1 MSQVLSQSEVDAL
14 LAAVTEG
21 EIANTDGTGGGGK
34 SGPGDAPKDD
44 RVVVAYDLTSQ
55 DRIIRGR
62 LPQLDVIYEKFMR
75 SFRVSLSSALRK
87 IATLNHAS
95 TDFLKFGEFINTL
108 PMPTCMSVLRFNAL
122 RGSALM
128 VIESK
133 LAYAL
138 VDSFFGGADRPY
150 SKIEGKDFTAIELQ
164 IIRKVVDL
172 GIGDLEEAW
181 LSVEKIDCSFV
192 RTEINPQFVGIVPP
206 TDIVIA
212 STFDV
217 ELENA
222 NGVITLVVPYSTI
235 EPIKQKLSTG
245 FQVESD
251 QTDKKLWTAVL
262 EDQLLGT
269 EVEVKVDLGTTE
281 ISVEDLT
288 GLKAGDVI
296 MLDQDAT
303 AEFDVQVEGVKKF
316 KGYYGVHHGSVAVQL
331 TRTIKKEGVS
341 YVGRTSGKAAGR
353 GRNLE

>member
-14 LAAVTEG
+14 LAAVSEG
-21 EIANTDGTGGGGK
+21 EIANDEGAETSGGG
-34 SGPGDAPKDD
+34 AKDD
-44 RVVVAYDLTSQ
+44 RVVVVYDLTSQ

-122 RGSALM
+122 RGSALL

-172 GIGDLEEAW
+172 AIGDLEEAW
-181 LSVEKIDCSFV
+181 LSVEKIDCSFL

-222 NGVITLVVPYSTI
+222 NGIITLVIPYSTI
-235 EPIKQKLSTG
+235 EPIKQKLSSG

-251 QTDKKLWTAVL
+251 QTDKKLWTSVL
-262 EDQLLGT
+262 EGQLMDTQVEMKVNLGHS
-269 EVEVKVDLGTTE
+269 E
-281 ISVEDLT
+281 ISVNELMR
-288 GLKAGDVI
+288 LKKGDI
-296 MLDQDAT
+296 LSLDQDAT
-303 AEFDVQVEGVKKF
+303 GEFDVMVEGVKKF
-316 KGYYGVHHGSVAVQL
+316 KAYYGVHHGSVAVQL
-331 TRTIKKEGVS
+331 TRKIKNEGVNNG
-341 YVGRTSGKAAGR
+341 GRSSKKSER
-353 GRNLE
+353 SRSPERD

>member
-1 MSQVLSQSEVDAL
+1 MSQILSQSEVDAL
-14 LAAVTEG
+14 LAAVSEG
-21 EIANTDGTGGGGK
+21 EIGQGADGQAGGAAGTGA
-34 SGPGDAPKDD
+34 DE
-44 RVVVAYDLTSQ
+44 RVVVVYDLTSQ

-87 IATLNHAS
+87 IATLTHAS

-122 RGSALM
+122 RGSALL

-138 VDSFFGGADRPY
+138 VDNFFGGADRPY
-150 SKIEGKDFTAIELQ
+150 TKIEGKDFTPIELS
-164 IIRKVVDL
+164 IVRKVVDL
-172 GIGDLEEAW
+172 AIDDLENAW
-181 LSVEKIDCSFV
+181 ASVEKIEASFV

-222 NGVITLVVPYSTI
+222 NGTITLVIPYATI

-251 QTDKKLWTAVL
+251 QTDKKMWTAIIRS
-262 EDQLLGT
+262 QLLDTAVNVRVNLGESEIT
-269 EVEVKVDLGTTE
+269 LNELMDLKV
-281 ISVEDLT
+281 
-288 GLKAGDVI
+288 GDVI
-296 MLDQDAT
+296 PLDQDSNG
-303 AEFDVQVEGVKKF
+303 EFDVQVEGVPKF
-316 KGYYGVHHGSVAVQL
+316 KSFYGIHHGTVAVQV
-331 TRTIKKEGVS
+331 TRPIEK
-341 YVGRTSGKAAGR
+341 
-353 GRNLE
+353 

>member
-14 LAAVTEG
+14 LAAVSEG
-21 EIANTDGTGGGGK
+21 EIGGGDEGGGGG
-34 SGPGDAPKDD
+34 SGGGGGNNIVGGSGNNDD
-44 RVVVAYDLTSQ
+44 KVVVVYDLTSQ

-75 SFRVSLSSALRK
+75 AFRVSLSSALRK

-122 RGSALM
+122 RGSALF

-138 VDSFFGGADRPY
+138 VDNFFGGADRPY
-150 SKIEGKDFTAIELQ
+150 TKIEGKDFTPIELS
-164 IIRKVVDL
+164 IVRKVVNL
-172 GIGDLEEAW
+172 AIEDLESAW
-181 LSVEKIDCSFV
+181 TSVEKIDASFV

-222 NGVITLVVPYSTI
+222 NGTITLVIPYSTI

-251 QTDKKLWTAVL
+251 QTDKKMWTSIIRNQLMETDVDL
-262 EDQLLGT
+262 KVNLGESSISLDQLMR
-269 EVEVKVDLGTTE
+269 
-281 ISVEDLT
+281 
-288 GLKAGDVI
+288 LKEGDI
-296 MLDQDAT
+296 IPLDQDAT
-303 AEFDVQVEGVKKF
+303 GEFNLQVEGVNKF
-316 KGYYGVHHGSVAVQL
+316 KAYYGIHHGTVAVQV
-331 TRTIKKEGVS
+331 TRPITK
-341 YVGRTSGKAAGR
+341 
-353 GRNLE
+353 

>member
-14 LAAVTEG
+14 LAAVSEG
-21 EIANTDGTGGGGK
+21 EIGDSADSPEAGGD
-34 SGPGDAPKDD
+34 SGSDDD
-44 RVVVAYDLTSQ
+44 RVVVVYDLTSQ

-87 IATLNHAS
+87 IASLNHAS

-122 RGSALM
+122 RGSALL

-138 VDSFFGGADRPY
+138 VDNFFGGADRPY
-150 SKIEGKDFTAIELQ
+150 AKIEGKDFTPIELE

-172 GIGDLEEAW
+172 SIHDLEDAW
-181 LSVEKIDCSFV
+181 SAVEKIDCSFV

-222 NGVITLVVPYSTI
+222 NGTITLVIPYSTI
-235 EPIKQKLSTG
+235 EPIKQKLQSG

-251 QTDKKLWTAVL
+251 QTDKKLWTSII
-262 EDQLLGT
+262 EEQLMETKVEAKVNLGH
-269 EVEVKVDLGTTE
+269 TE
-281 ISVEDLT
+281 ITLQDLM
-288 GLKAGDVI
+288 KMKVGDVI
-296 MLDQDAT
+296 PLDQDAT
-303 AEFDVQVEGVKKF
+303 GEVDIQIEEVKKF
-316 KGYYGVHHGSVAVQL
+316 KGYQGVHHGTVAVQI
-331 TRTIKKEGVS
+331 TRAITK
-341 YVGRTSGKAAGR
+341 
-353 GRNLE
+353 

>member
-14 LAAVTEG
+14 LAAVSEG
-21 EIANTDGTGGGGK
+21 EIAEGGAAGGAGGTGPDGK
-34 SGPGDAPKDD
+34 KDD
-44 RVVVAYDLTSQ
+44 RVVVVYDLTSQ

-108 PMPTCMSVLRFNAL
+108 PMPTCMSVLRFNNL
-122 RGSALM
+122 RGSALL

-164 IIRKVVDL
+164 IVRKVVDL
-172 GIGDLEEAW
+172 AIGDLEEAW
-181 LSVEKIDCSFV
+181 VSVEKIDCSFV

-222 NGVITLVVPYSTI
+222 NGIITLVIPYSTI
-235 EPIKQKLSTG
+235 EPIKQKLSSG

-251 QTDKKLWTAVL
+251 QTDKKLWTTVL
-262 EDQLLGT
+262 EDQLLET
-269 EVEVKVDLGTTE
+269 EVEIRVDLGTTE
-281 ISVEDLT
+281 ISLKELM
-288 GLKAGDVI
+288 GLKKGDVI
-296 MLDQDAT
+296 ALDQDAT
-303 AEFDVQVEGVKKF
+303 GEFDIEVENVKKF
-316 KGYYGVHHGSVAVQL
+316 SGYYGIHHGSVAVQV
-331 TRTIKKEGVS
+331 TAKTDKEGVRD
-341 YVGRTSGKAAGR
+341 GRRSEEAGR
-353 GRNLE
+353 DGSV

>member
-14 LAAVTEG
+14 LAAVSEG
-21 EIANTDGTGGGGK
+21 ELGGGDPIK
-34 SGPGDAPKDD
+34 SLVGVDE
-44 RVVVAYDLTSQ
+44 RNVVSYDLTSQ

-87 IATLNHAS
+87 IATLTHAS

-122 RGSALM
+122 RGSALF

-138 VDSFFGGADRPY
+138 VDNFFGGADRPY
-150 SKIEGKDFTAIELQ
+150 TKIEGKDFTPIELS
-164 IIRKVVDL
+164 IVRKVVDL
-172 GIGDLEEAW
+172 AIDDLENAW
-181 LSVEKIDCSFV
+181 ASVEKIDASFV

-222 NGVITLVVPYSTI
+222 NGTITLVIPYATI
-235 EPIKQKLSTG
+235 EPIKQKLATG

-251 QTDKKLWTAVL
+251 QTDKKMWTAIIRS
-262 EDQLLGT
+262 QLLDT
-269 EVEVKVDLGTTE
+269 SVNLKVNLGQAEITMGDLMN
-281 ISVEDLT
+281 
-288 GLKAGDVI
+288 LKIGDVI
-296 MLDQDAT
+296 PLDQDT
-303 AEFDVQVEGVKKF
+303 TGEFDVMVEEVPKF
-316 KGYYGVHHGSVAVQL
+316 KSFYGIHHGSVAVQV
-331 TRTIKKEGVS
+331 TRPVEK
-341 YVGRTSGKAAGR
+341 
-353 GRNLE
+353 

>member
-14 LAAVTEG
+14 LAAVSEG
-21 EIANTDGTGGGGK
+21 ELGESDSKGEAGLDSN
-34 SGPGDAPKDD
+34 GDEQ
-44 RVVVAYDLTSQ
+44 VVVVYDLTSQ

-75 SFRVSLSSALRK
+75 SFRVSLSSTLRK
-87 IATLNHAS
+87 IASINHAS

-122 RGSALM
+122 RGSALF

-150 SKIEGKDFTAIELQ
+150 TKIEGKDFTPIELQ
-164 IIRKVVDL
+164 IVRKVVDL
-172 GIGDLEEAW
+172 AINDLEDAW
-181 LSVEKIDCSFV
+181 SAVEVIDCSFV

-222 NGVITLVVPYSTI
+222 NGTITMVIPYSTI
-235 EPIKQKLSTG
+235 EPIKQKLSSG

-251 QTDKKLWTAVL
+251 QTDKKLWTSIIQ
-262 EDQLLGT
+262 EQLLDAT
-269 EVEVKVDLGTTE
+269 LDLKVNLGSTE
-281 ISVEDLT
+281 ISLNNLMK
-288 GLKAGDVI
+288 LKVGDVI
-296 MLDQDAT
+296 PLDQDST
-303 AEFDVQVEGVKKF
+303 GEFDVFVQDVKKF
-316 KGYYGVHHGSVAVQL
+316 KAFYGIYHGTVAIQVNSKIEK
-331 TRTIKKEGVS
+331 R
-341 YVGRTSGKAAGR
+341 
-353 GRNLE
+353 

>member
-1 MSQVLSQSEVDAL
+1 VDAL
-14 LAAVTEG
+14 LAAVSEG
-21 EIANTDGTGGGGK
+21 EIGGGAEQTTGT
-34 SGPGDAPKDD
+34 PGDE
-44 RVVVAYDLTSQ
+44 RVVVVYDLTSQ

-87 IATLNHAS
+87 IATLTHAS

-122 RGSALM
+122 RGSALF

-138 VDSFFGGADRPY
+138 VDNFFGGADRPY
-150 SKIEGKDFTAIELQ
+150 TKIEGKDFTPIELS
-164 IIRKVVDL
+164 IVRKVVDL
-172 GIGDLEEAW
+172 AIEDLENAW
-181 LSVEKIDCSFV
+181 ASVEKIDASFV

-222 NGVITLVVPYSTI
+222 NGTITLVIPYATI
-235 EPIKQKLSTG
+235 EPIKQKLATG

-251 QTDKKLWTAVL
+251 QTDKKMWTAIIRS
-262 EDQLLGT
+262 QLIETAVNVNVNLGESEIT
-269 EVEVKVDLGTTE
+269 LNELMDLKV
-281 ISVEDLT
+281 
-288 GLKAGDVI
+288 GDVI
-296 MLDQDAT
+296 PLDQDT
-303 AEFDVQVEGVKKF
+303 TGEFDVLVEGVPKF
-316 KGYYGVHHGSVAVQL
+316 KAYYGIHHGSVAVQV
-331 TRTIKKEGVS
+331 TRPIEK
-341 YVGRTSGKAAGR
+341 
-353 GRNLE
+353 

>member
-14 LAAVTEG
+14 LAAVSEG
-21 EIANTDGTGGGGK
+21 ELGAQGGEGQAGGA
-34 SGPGDAPKDD
+34 GATPGDD
-44 RVVVAYDLTSQ
+44 RVVVVYDLTSQ

-122 RGSALM
+122 RGSALL

-150 SKIEGKDFTAIELQ
+150 TKIEGKDFTPIELS
-164 IIRKVVDL
+164 IVRKVVDL
-172 GIGDLEEAW
+172 AIEDLESAW
-181 LSVEKIDCSFV
+181 ASVEKIDASFV

-222 NGVITLVVPYSTI
+222 NGTITLVIPYATI

-251 QTDKKLWTAVL
+251 QTDKKMWTAIIRN
-262 EDQLLGT
+262 QLYET
-269 EVEVKVDLGTTE
+269 EVDIQVKLGESEITLSDLMK
-281 ISVEDLT
+281 
-288 GLKAGDVI
+288 LKVGDVI
-296 MLDQDAT
+296 PLDQDAT
-303 AEFDVQVEGVKKF
+303 GEFDVQIEGVKKF
-316 KGYYGVHHGSVAVQL
+316 KSYSGIHHGSVAVQI
-331 TRTIKKEGVS
+331 TRPIVK
-341 YVGRTSGKAAGR
+341 
-353 GRNLE
+353 